1 MALRAVGSGITYAV
15 TCDICLCC
23 NFFAFK
29 VAPYSSSLKQGEKC
43 ILPIATDILMFVKH
57 LALFGE
63 KTDNVAIMCPT
74 YKFNINH
81 TRIAMATA
89 AYELL

>member
-1 MALRAVGSGITYAV
+1 
-15 TCDICLCC
+15 
-23 NFFAFK
+23 

-43 ILPIATDILMFVKH
+43 ILPIATDIFMFVKH
-57 LALFGE
+57 LALLGE

-89 AYELL
+89 AYDYGSHVLKNQAKHEINQLSFGEIF

>member
-1 MALRAVGSGITYAV
+1 
-15 TCDICLCC
+15 
-23 NFFAFK
+23 

-43 ILPIATDILMFVKH
+43 ILPIATDIFMFVKH
-57 LALFGE
+57 LALFGK
-63 KTDNVAIMCPT
+63 KTDNVAIICPT

-89 AYELL
+89 AYELW